1 MNEQNKKEE
10 NEVETFHKCAESLFL
25 ESIMKDHM
33 ETERTNIDM
42 ALPGA
47 LTEEQQAAV
56 QRLREGLERL
66 EKLERKLWWK
76 ARGRQL
82 LRYGRKALRQATQP
96 FTFWWELMLS
106 DEDRIVAD
114 LPSVEHNVS
123 HDSDDASWKPA
134 VEQQPDLGVVVDIV
148 HAAMKRQDMAL
159 VALLRRELVERRRQW
174 YVDKLVEEID
184 AWVLEQSRRAA
195 LFQEA
200 EPIVVNVNTQGA
212 GGESGVYF
220 VDGTNAV
227 NGMNTVNT
235 VNDVKAMNAAPTD
248 EQIRRAI
255 RAALQV
261 TGAANAVKWVG
272 VWMAWQQDQRLQ
284 RVTEYRDFIALMQE
298 DRFRQP
304 DLPPCTETF
313 LKVYNGDAYL
323 LRTAVAEWNADEWL
337 RRGKSSNAKSSTRHI
352 AVMQR
357 AAEAFQQSLHR

>member
-1 MNEQNKKEE
+1 MVAARQ
-10 NEVETFHKCAESLFL
+10 TFYLKS
-25 ESIMKDHM
+25 M
-33 ETERTNIDM
+33 ERQFSGFHVIDM

-66 EKLERKLWWK
+66 EKLERKLWWRK
-76 ARGRQL
+76 KRQTAGRICL
-82 LRYGRKALRQATQP
+82 KVLRVATLP
-96 FTFWWELMLS
+96 LTFWLEQMLRDS
-106 DEDRIVAD
+106 FATVAD
-114 LPSVEHNVS
+114 LPMDVIRERRIDNDAVTMLGVEL
-123 HDSDDASWKPA
+123 
-134 VEQQPDLGVVVDIV
+134 QMDLGLVVDIV
-148 HAAMKRQDMAL
+148 HGAMKRQDMAL
-159 VALLRRELVERRRQW
+159 VAVLRRELVERRRLW
-174 YVDKLVEEID
+174 YVDELVEEID

-200 EPIVVNVNTQGA
+200 EPIVINLNTQGA

-220 VDGTNAV
+220 VNGTNVV
-227 NGMNTVNT
+227 NGMNAV
-235 VNDVKAMNAAPTD
+235 NAAPTD

-261 TGAANAVKWVG
+261 TGAANSVKWVG

-323 LRTAVAEWNADEWL
+323 LRTAVAEWNADEWR
-337 RRGKSSNAKSSTRHI
+337 RRGKSSNTKSSQRHI

-357 AAEAFQQSLHR
+357 AAEAFQRSLQR